1 VRGLR
6 PRAPETQVIKY
17 IFWNT
22 SFKVQERTVRKI
34 MTNQKKS
41 LKNSG
46 QGPENVQLCKY
57 V

>member
-22 SFKVQERTVRKI
+22 SFKVQGRTVRKI
-34 MTNQKKS
+34 MTNQKK
-41 LKNSG
+41 KPKKFR
-46 QGPENVQLCKY
+46 PEPGKCPAL
-57 V
+57 